1 MESITNKF
9 QKYKRQFLL
18 KKDKSIKGAKDKGIL
33 KVINLIN
40 SRENYYTTSSCSGRI
55 VLYEKI
61 NDKKNNFNFL
71 FISHDKTDLDDIKD
85 IFNKKYENIW
95 FRQEGFI
102 LHVCCKTIKDAEKLL
117 NLIMKIGLKRSGII
131 SLKNKIMV
139 EIIGTEVI
147 DTIIADKKLLVDET
161 YLKILI
167 NEANKKMDR
176 NKEKIDRL
184 YEALCRLN

>member
-1 MESITNKF
+1 MDKF
-9 QKYKRQFLL
+9 QKHKRQFLL
-18 KKDKSIKGAKDKGIL
+18 KKDKSVKGTKDKAIL
-33 KVINLIN
+33 KIINLIN
-40 SRENYYTTSSCSGRI
+40 SKESYYTTSSCSGRI
-55 VLYEKI
+55 ALYEKI
-61 NDKKNNFNFL
+61 DDKKNNFNFL
-71 FISHDKTDLDDIKD
+71 FISHDKINLDDIKD
-85 IFNKKYENIW
+85 SFNKKYENIW

-176 NKEKIDRL
+176 NKEKIERVYDTL
-184 YEALCRLN
+184 QNLK